1 MIAQIVVFPRKTAAQ
16 MKKILRFVSQK
27 LRKSFANGNPSSDVE
42 ENLPYLQPRLG
53 DLHNWTFIR
62 LIYLTIYTKE
72 LRSTLRRATRHL
84 VRGGGL
90 GGKII

>member
-1 MIAQIVVFPRKTAAQ
+1 MIAQIVVFPRKTDAQ
-16 MKKILRFVSQK
+16 RKKILRFVS
-27 LRKSFANGNPSSDVE
+27 DVE
-42 ENLPYLQPRLG
+42 ENLPFLQPRLG

-72 LRSTLRRATRHL
+72 LRSTLRPATRHL

-90 GGKII
+90 GGNII